1 MSKYLLA
8 ALAIAMVT
16 VITRTGEATTANE
29 MSALCKSP
37 RGEAVMYCEAYLEG
51 FIEGIAAANAGRELD
66 AGACYR
72 KYFAHPYVG
81 GACRSGYVEGV
92 AAANAGR
99 ELNEQVCFPVN
110 FTGSQLRKM
119 FVKSTNETPE
129 HLHQEVAGFLYALT
143 ARPFVRSIAKGNCG

>member
-16 VITRTGEATTANE
+16 VITRTGEAVTANE

-37 RGEAVMYCEAYLEG
+37 RGEAVLYCEVYLQG
-51 FIEGIAAANAGRELD
+51 FIEGISAAN
-66 AGACYR
+66 
-72 KYFAHPYVG
+72 F
-81 GACRSGYVEGV
+81 
-92 AAANAGR
+92 GR
-99 ELNEQVCFPVN
+99 ELNERVCFPVN

-119 FVKSTNETPE
+119 FVESTNETPE
-129 HLHQEVAGFLYALT
+129 HLHQEVAGFQYALT